1 MQPGQVFEHQ
11 YEQLL
16 AEKSATVTAL
26 FQQLQM
32 PAPELF
38 RSPTSHY
45 RCRAEFRIWH
55 DGDDLYHIMFDP
67 FTKTRHRIDYFPV
80 AVKPIAD
87 LMPALVEALKAQP
100 QLRKSLYQIDYLS
113 GLSGELLV
121 SLIYKK
127 QLPENWA
134 ELAVTLKQTLL
145 AKLPA
150 GQQLDFIGRA
160 RKQKVLVDRDFVLE
174 QLTVDQRQ
182 LIYKQVENSFSQPN
196 GAVNQQMLNWACG
209 ISRHIAAA
217 AQQNT
222 DLLELYCGNGNFSLA
237 LAPYF
242 RKVVAT
248 ELSKVSIKAAEF
260 NIAANQISNVQ
271 VLAMSAEDVS
281 AALQT
286 GNQLKHLDL
295 SAMQLD
301 TVLVDPPRA
310 GLDAD
315 TVQLVSRFQDI
326 LYISCNP
333 QTLADNLTTLSATHQ
348 VEAFAMFD
356 QFPYTHHM
364 ECGVWLRRITP

>member
-16 AEKSATVTAL
+16 AEKSATVAAL
-26 FQQLQM
+26 FQQLQL

-38 RSPTSHY
+38 RSPASHY

-67 FTKTRHRIDYFPV
+67 LTKTRHRIDYFPV

-87 LMPALVEALKAQP
+87 LMPALMEALKAQP

-134 ELAVTLKQTLL
+134 ELAVTLKQMLL

-174 QLTVDQRQ
+174 QLTVEQRQ
-182 LIYKQVENSFSQPN
+182 LVYKLVENSFSQPN
-196 GAVNQQMLNWACG
+196 GAVNQQMLNWACS
-209 ISRHIAAA
+209 ISRHITAA
-217 AQQNT
+217 AQSKT

-237 LAPYF
+237 LAPYY
-242 RKVVAT
+242 RQVVAT

-260 NIAANQISNVQ
+260 NIAVNQINNVQ
-271 VLAMSAEDVS
+271 VLAMSAEDVA

-286 GNQLKHLDL
+286 GSQLKHLDL

-310 GLDAD
+310 GLDGD
-315 TVQLVSRFQDI
+315 TVKLVSRFQDI

-333 QTLADNLTTLSATHQ
+333 QTLADNLTALSATHQ

>member
-16 AEKSATVTAL
+16 AEKSATVAAL
-26 FQQLQM
+26 FQQLQL

-38 RSPTSHY
+38 RSPASHY

-55 DGDDLYHIMFDP
+55 DGDDMYHIMFDP
-67 FTKTRHRIDYFPV
+67 LTKTRHRIDYFPV
-80 AVKPIAD
+80 AVRPIAD
-87 LMPALVEALKAQP
+87 LMPALIEALKLQP
-100 QLRKSLYQIDYLS
+100 SLRKSLYQIDYLS

-127 QLPENWA
+127 QLPEQWA
-134 ELAVTLKQTLL
+134 EQALQLKQQLL
-145 AKLPA
+145 ANLPA

-174 QLTVDQRQ
+174 QLTVEQRQ
-182 LIYKQVENSFSQPN
+182 LVYKQVENSFSQPN
-196 GAVNQQMLNWACG
+196 GAVNQQMLTWACDV
-209 ISRHIAAA
+209 SRQIGAAN
-217 AQQNT
+217 QGNT

-237 LAPYF
+237 LAPYY
-242 RKVVAT
+242 RQVVAT

-260 NIAANQISNVQ
+260 NIAVNQIDNVQ
-271 VLAMSAEDVS
+271 VLAMSAEDVA
-281 AALQT
+281 AALQH
-286 GNQLKHLDL
+286 GNQLKHVDL

-333 QTLADNLTTLSATHQ
+333 QTLADNLAVLTSTHRVQ
-348 VEAFAMFD
+348 AFAMFD

>member
-1 MQPGQVFEHQ
+1 MQPGQVFEQQ

-16 AEKSATVTAL
+16 AEKSATVAAL
-26 FQQLQM
+26 FQQLPM

-67 FTKTRHRIDYFPV
+67 LTKTRHRIDYFPV

-87 LMPALVEALKAQP
+87 LMPALIEALKQQP
-100 QLRKSLYQIDYLS
+100 LLRKSLYQIDYLS

-127 QLPENWA
+127 QLPEQWA
-134 ELAVTLKQTLL
+134 THAEELRQELL
-145 AKLPA
+145 TKLPT

-174 QLTVDQRQ
+174 QLTVEQRQ
-182 LIYKQVENSFSQPN
+182 LVYKQVENSFSQPN
-196 GAVNQQMLNWACG
+196 GAVNQQMLDWACG
-209 ISRHIAAA
+209 ISRQIRNTRQHP
-217 AQQNT
+217 T

-237 LAPYF
+237 LAPYY
-242 RKVVAT
+242 RQVVAT

-260 NIAANQISNVQ
+260 NIAANQINNVQ

-281 AALQT
+281 AALHA
-286 GNQLKHLDL
+286 GSQLKHLDL

-310 GLDAD
+310 GLDAN
-315 TVQLVSRFQDI
+315 TIKLVSRFTDI
-326 LYISCNP
+326 IYVSCNP
-333 QTLADNLTTLSATHQ
+333 QTLADNLDALRTTHQ
-348 VEAFAMFD
+348 VKAFAMFD

-364 ECGVWLRRITP
+364 ECGVWLRQITP

>member
-87 LMPALVEALKAQP
+87 LMPALMEALKAQP

-242 RKVVAT
+242 RQVVAT

-286 GNQLKHLDL
+286 GTQLKHLDL

>member
-16 AEKSATVTAL
+16 AEKSASVAAL
-26 FQQLQM
+26 FQQLEM

-67 FTKTRHRIDYFPV
+67 LTKTRHRIDYFPV

-87 LMPALVEALKAQP
+87 LMPVLMEELKTQP

-134 ELAVTLKQTLL
+134 QLAVILKQTLL

-174 QLTVDQRQ
+174 QLSVEQRQ
-182 LIYKQVENSFSQPN
+182 LTYKQVENSFSQPN

-217 AQQNT
+217 AQHKT

-237 LAPYF
+237 LAPYY
-242 RKVVAT
+242 RQVVAT

-260 NIAANQISNVQ
+260 NIAANQINNVQ
-271 VLAMSAEDVS
+271 VLSMSAEDVS

-286 GNQLKHLDL
+286 GSQLKHLDL

-310 GLDAD
+310 GLDAA

-333 QTLADNLTTLSATHQ
+333 QTLADNLNALTATHQ

>member
-1 MQPGQVFEHQ
+1 
-11 YEQLL
+11 L

-87 LMPALVEALKAQP
+87 LMPALMEALKAQP